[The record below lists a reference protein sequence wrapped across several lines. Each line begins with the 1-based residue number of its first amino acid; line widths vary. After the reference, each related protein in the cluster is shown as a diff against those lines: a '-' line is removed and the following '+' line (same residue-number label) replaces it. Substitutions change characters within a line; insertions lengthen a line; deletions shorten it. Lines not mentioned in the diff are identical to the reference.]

1 VRLRGIRFR
10 YPRSGFE
17 LGPVET
23 EGPDD
28 RPWLILGGT
37 GSGKTTLLRLLGGS
51 MRPLSGEVTPSLVTA
66 ETAYLPQLP
75 ERVLGG
81 RNLAE
86 DLSGSMRPP
95 REQRVQLRAAL
106 AEAGLEGVPLS
117 RRSRELSQGERRRV
131 ALALLILSGRRHWAL
146 DEPEA
151 GLDAGARG
159 RLMDVLRA
167 RLQGGDGAL
176 WVASHHFEIFAA
188 LEPWVLV
195 LEEGKLIATGNL
207 RDVMDLAAVRQAL
220 ATDSRAPGRLWR
232 KLRDSQGSSGEIP
245 LPGPCPKEAEFAQI
259 HALLMDRSGL

>member
-1 VRLRGIRFR
+1 MRLRGLRYH
-10 YPRSGFE
+10 YPRSEFE
-17 LGPVET
+17 LGPLDV

-51 MRPLSGEVTPSLVTA
+51 LRPSGGEVTPALPGP

-86 DLSGSMRPP
+86 DLSGSMRPSMEE
-95 REQRVQLRAAL
+95 RARLRAAL

-131 ALALLILSGRRHWAL
+131 ALALLILSGRRHWGL

-151 GLDAGARG
+151 GLDALARG
-159 RLMDVLRA
+159 RLMDVLGTRQ
-167 RLQGGDGAL
+167 RGGEGAL
-176 WVASHHFEIFAA
+176 WVATHHYEAFAA

-195 LEEGKLIATGNL
+195 LDGGRLVATGNL
-207 RDVMDLAAVRQAL
+207 KDVMKLASVRQSL
-220 ATDSRAPGRLWR
+220 ATASRAPGRLWK
-232 KLRDSQGSSGEIP
+232 KLRSASVFPEPVPPSE
-245 LPGPCPKEAEFAQI
+245 EARFAQV

>member
-1 VRLRGIRFR
+1 MKVLGLRYR

-17 LGPVET
+17 LGPLDV

-37 GSGKTTLLRLLGGS
+37 GSGKTTLLRLLAGS
-51 MRPLSGEVTPSLVTA
+51 LSPSEGEMTPALPGSD
-66 ETAYLPQLP
+66 TAYLPQLP

-86 DLSGSMRPP
+86 DLCGTMRPP
-95 REQRVQLRAAL
+95 REQRARLRAAL
-106 AEAGLEGVPLS
+106 TKAGLEGVPLS

-131 ALALLILSGRRHWAL
+131 ALALLILSGRRHWGL

-151 GLDAGARG
+151 GLDAQARS
-159 RLMDVLRA
+159 RLMELLVTRQ
-167 RLQGGDGAL
+167 RSGEGVL
-176 WVASHHFEIFAA
+176 WVATHHYEAFAA

-195 LEEGKLIATGNL
+195 LEGGKLVATGNL
-207 RDVMDLAAVRQAL
+207 KEVMGFTSVRQGL
-220 ATDSRAPGRLWR
+220 ATASRAPGRLWCE
-232 KLRDSQGSSGEIP
+232 LRSAQEFPHPVPSSE
-245 LPGPCPKEAEFAQI
+245 EARFAQV

>member
-1 VRLRGIRFR
+1 MRLRGLRFR
-10 YPRSGFE
+10 YPGSGFE
-17 LGPVET
+17 LGPVEV

-51 MRPLSGEVTPSLVTA
+51 ARPTAGEIIPALAGA

-86 DLSGSMRPP
+86 DLSGSMRPE
-95 REQRVQLRAAL
+95 RELRARLRAAL

-131 ALALLILSGRRHWAL
+131 ARALLILSGRRHWAL

-151 GLDAGARG
+151 GLDAGAR
-159 RLMDVLRA
+159 RHLMDLLMA
-167 RLQGGDGAL
+167 RSRRGEGAL
-176 WVASHHFEIFAA
+176 WVATHHFEAFAPM
-188 LEPWVLV
+188 EPWVLV
-195 LEEGKLIATGNL
+195 LDQGRPIATGNL
-207 RDVMDLAAVRQAL
+207 KDVMELAAVRQAL
-220 ATDSRAPGRLWR
+220 ATASRAPGRLWR
-232 KLRDSQGSSGEIP
+232 EVQDCLPIPTDTP
-245 LPGPCPKEAEFAQI
+245 LPGPPPEEAGFAQI
-259 HALLMDRSGL
+259 HAVLMDRSGL